1 MSTAITTN
9 ENKTQMIDNISIL
22 TNGELFDRLRTLSTV
37 MANSGAFVPD
47 HFRGKPDAC
56 MAVVMQAARWGMDPL
71 P

>member
-37 MANSGAFVPD
+37 MANSGA
-47 HFRGKPDAC
+47 
-56 MAVVMQAARWGMDPL
+56 
-71 P
+71 

>member
-47 HFRGKPDAC
+47 HFRGNQMPAWLWSCRPHDG
-56 MAVVMQAARWGMDPL
+56 VWTPL